1 MTNRARAEGPS
12 ADEITGQLER
22 ILSNPEFCVPER
34 DRAFLRYV
42 VSEALAGRAD
52 KLKAYCIA
60 TQVFARNE
68 TFDAQNDPVVRI
80 EAGRL
85 RRALER
91 YYLVAGGADD
101 ILIDI
106 PKGGYR
112 PTFTRRDTKSLAVDS
127 GGAPAPF
134 AVFPAALRHR
144 FSWSTSATTVVGMLL
159 IGVGILAAAPATARL
174 HDHALNL
181 VAATCKHETV
191 RTLVCD
197 RFGR

>member
-1 MTNRARAEGPS
+1 MTNRARVEGPS
-12 ADEITGQLER
+12 ADEVRGQLER

-42 VSEALAGRAD
+42 VDEALAGRGD

-60 TQVFARNE
+60 TEVFARSD

-91 YYLVAGGADD
+91 YYLVAGFDDD

-112 PTFTRRDTKSLAVDS
+112 PTFTRRDTKSTAADLGGTPAIVAVI
-127 GGAPAPF
+127 PP
-134 AVFPAALRHR
+134 ALRHR
-144 FSWSTSATTVVGMLL
+144 FSWTSSLATILGMLL
-159 IGVGILAAAPATARL
+159 IGVGVLAAAPATARL
-174 HDHALNL
+174 HNHALNL
-181 VAATCKHETV
+181 VASTCKHETV